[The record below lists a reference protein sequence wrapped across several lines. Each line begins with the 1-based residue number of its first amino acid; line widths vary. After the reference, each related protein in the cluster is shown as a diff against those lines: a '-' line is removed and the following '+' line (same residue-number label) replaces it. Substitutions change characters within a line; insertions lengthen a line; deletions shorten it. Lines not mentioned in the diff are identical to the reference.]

1 MHVQDK
7 LILDYVR
14 EKASFLVLTFDLDG
28 NILTGNRYAKELLGK
43 EVEGLTLKDI
53 VVDFTGNMKLS
64 DFQGDPGR
72 VHLLNVGTVGGLPQ
86 TFYFRF
92 FHADSQILAIGEVN
106 SIELETLQKELV
118 TVNNELGNLSRE
130 LQKKNAEQKKDA
142 EQIESLLG
150 EKELL
155 LQEVHHRIKNNM
167 LTTMGLLALHADTM
181 SDSSAASALLDASSR
196 LQSMMVLYDKLYRS
210 SDFRKI
216 STREYLTALAK
227 EIMSNLSSRAP
238 VEVETEIED
247 LVLDAKQ
254 LSSIGMILNELL
266 TNAMKHAFQNR
277 EAGKISINL
286 STKESLATLT
296 VGDDGIGI
304 PPSIDLATATGFG
317 FQVIRMLTEQLD
329 GTIELERRNGSR
341 FILEFSI

>member
-1 MHVQDK
+1 MNAQDE
-7 LILDYVR
+7 LILDYIR

-28 NILTGNRYAKELLGK
+28 NILAGNRYAKELLGK

-72 VHLLNVGTVGGLPQ
+72 VHLLNVGTAGGLPQ

-92 FHADSQILAIGEVN
+92 FQTDSKILGIGEVN
-106 SIELETLQKELV
+106 SIELEALQKELV
-118 TVNNELGNLSRE
+118 TVNSELGNLSRE

-142 EQIESLLG
+142 EQIESLLA

-155 LQEVHHRIKNNM
+155 LREVHHRIKNNM
-167 LTTMGLLALHADTM
+167 LTTMGLLSLHADMM
-181 SDSSAASALLDASSR
+181 SDPSAASALLDASSR
-196 LQSMMVLYDKLYRS
+196 IQSMMVLYDKLYRS

-216 STREYLTALAK
+216 SAKEYLTSLAK
-227 EIMSNLSSRAP
+227 EIMANLSSRAS

-247 LVLDAKQ
+247 FILDAKH
-254 LSSIGMILNELL
+254 LSSVGMILNELL

-277 EAGKISINL
+277 ETGKIVVNL
-286 STKESLATLT
+286 SAKDSHATLI
-296 VGDDGIGI
+296 VEDDGVGI

-317 FQVIRMLTEQLD
+317 FQVIRMLTDQLD
-329 GTIELERRNGSR
+329 GTMRLESRNGSQ
-341 FILEFSI
+341 FVLEFEI